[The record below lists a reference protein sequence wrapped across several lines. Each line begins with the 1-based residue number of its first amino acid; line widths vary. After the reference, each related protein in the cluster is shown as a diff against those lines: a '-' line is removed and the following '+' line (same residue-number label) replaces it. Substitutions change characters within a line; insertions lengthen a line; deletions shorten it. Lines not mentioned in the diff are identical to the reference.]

1 MKMLQTYRMN
11 NSIPLW
17 FSISVIRVSAIVFV
31 CATALIVGGC
41 TNSKTTAGTYGY
53 IDHKG
58 NFVIKPQFLDAHAFK
73 NGVAKVETDLSPDH
87 TVEKYIDK
95 SGAFISAPSN
105 LRAFNRILPTLS
117 MADDPSTYEISGEDS
132 LGAAFVNHGGLK
144 MMPFSEGLAIAKRG
158 GNSGWGYVDKNL
170 EFVVQAN
177 SFLDA
182 RHFKDGLA
190 AVAADVDDEGRIVS
204 VVHGA
209 IEPAHKKWGYI
220 NRKGDWVIKPEYSSA
235 ECFSEGLA
243 CVSTTES
250 IGLHAKRY
258 GFIDKTGKFVIEP
271 KFSFAESFSEG
282 FAAVALEE

>member
-1 MKMLQTYRMN
+1 MTILQTYLIK
-11 NSIPLW
+11 NSMPLW
-17 FSISVIRVSAIVFV
+17 FSISIIRVSAIVIV

-41 TNSKTTAGTYGY
+41 TDSKTTAGTYGY

-58 NFVIKPQFLDAHAFK
+58 NFVIKPQFLDAHAFV
-73 NGVAKVETDLSPDH
+73 NGVAKVETDLSPYH

-95 SGAFISAPSN
+95 SGSFISAPPNSH
-105 LRAFNRILPTLS
+105 AYDRILPTLS

-132 LGAAFVNHGGLK
+132 LGVAFVNNRGLK

-158 GNSGWGYVDKNL
+158 GNSGWGYVDSNL
-170 EFVVQAN
+170 EFVIPAN

-190 AVAADVDDEGRIVS
+190 AVAADVDDEGRMVS

-209 IEPAHKKWGYI
+209 IEPAHKKWGYV

-243 CVSTTES
+243 CVSSTES

-282 FAAVALEE
+282 LAAVALEE